1 MARKPNMAE
10 TIQLT
15 AEIVALVD
23 RVEPDPGLG
32 PGMEEPT
39 EAYYFELATEL
50 LKQHS
55 PEELWVFAYGSL
67 IWSPGFEV
75 VEAIPSTAIGWHRS
89 YCIELT
95 RCRGTP
101 QRQSLMLA
109 IDRGGSCRGV
119 ALRLP
124 KKDHFGQLV
133 TILRRE
139 IDAIPATYIPR
150 WITIRTA
157 SGSQL
162 ALTFVVDTKGPAYSG
177 KLPLDHVAK
186 TLAHSAG
193 HLGSAAAYLHK
204 TVSHIDAH
212 GIRDRNLWQIQRRVA
227 EEITANS
234 GKLSY

>member
-1 MARKPNMAE
+1 MARRPNLTE
-10 TIQLT
+10 TIALT

-23 RVEPDPGLG
+23 RVEPDPGLD

-39 EAYYFELATEL
+39 EAYYFELATNL

-55 PEELWVFAYGSL
+55 PDELWVFAYGSL
-67 IWSPGFEV
+67 IWNPGFEV
-75 VEAIPSTAIGWHRS
+75 VEAIPSTAIGWHRA

-109 IDRGGSCRGV
+109 IDRGGSCRGI

-150 WITIRTA
+150 WINIRTA
-157 SGSQL
+157 LGKHL
-162 ALTFVVDTKGPAYSG
+162 ALTFVVDPKGPAYSG
-177 KLPLDHVAK
+177 KLPLDKVAK
-186 TLAHSAG
+186 TLALSAG
-193 HLGSAAAYLHK
+193 HLGSSAAYLQK
-204 TVSHIDAH
+204 TVVHINAH
-212 GIRDRNLWQIQRRVA
+212 GIRDRNLWEIQRRVA
-227 EEITANS
+227 KEITANFQHT
-234 GKLSY
+234 